1 MIYFKVIL
9 TFSQHITYL
18 WLRFWD
24 RRWHRFRVP
33 GALLHV
39 GVGDFRDGPA
49 AVNVLEGPFQV
60 QDVDLVFEGDRP
72 MPSSLKFR
80 ASHGVVQNKLMIALH
95 SPEPC
100 CWRDREGE
108 GDATEG
114 EGRRG
119 GVAGSQTV

>member
-60 QDVDLVFEGDRP
+60 QDVDLVFEDDRP
-72 MPSSLKFR
+72 MPSSLTRFGPKR
-80 ASHGVVQNKLMIALH
+80 PAAEI
-95 SPEPC
+95 
-100 CWRDREGE
+100 
-108 GDATEG
+108 
-114 EGRRG
+114 RG
-119 GVAGSQTV
+119 GGIFRIHGLIGPIWLTMAVLAL